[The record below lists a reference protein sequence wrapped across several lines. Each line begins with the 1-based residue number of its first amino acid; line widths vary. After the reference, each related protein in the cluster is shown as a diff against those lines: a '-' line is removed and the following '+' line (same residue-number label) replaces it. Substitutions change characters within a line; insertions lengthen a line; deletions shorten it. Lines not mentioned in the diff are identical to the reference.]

1 MTDSQD
7 LQPTEALTRREMRDA
22 GAPGKALAKTPQPEG
37 APPATGGLR
46 ALIAKHPTA
55 WLASAL
61 GVVFLLLGTGAVF
74 AGIAAGSGSAAEP
87 QPSASE
93 IPPRT
98 QPSTVPA
105 ATHLRTCSV
114 AAQAADPRL
123 IDLSANVIN
132 VSTGETLF
140 DRNGAQPQ
148 RTGSVLKVITA
159 AAALNVL
166 GPTTQLTTQV
176 IDGSTPGTIV
186 LKGGGDPTLATGNTV
201 YTGAAQMSDLAEAAM
216 DSYEAKHPD
225 VPITSLVLD
234 STMWDPA
241 DNWDPT
247 WLRKEQTDGYQ
258 AEVTALMINGGRANA
273 SQLVSPRTDDPI
285 GEAGQAF
292 IDAAGLDGVSVTMGS
307 AVGSTVLAEVKS
319 QPVSTLVE
327 QMLLNS
333 DNILAESLARVVS
346 RVSGFDGSSS
356 SLDQTMQGAL
366 SPYNLPTAEITIKD
380 GSGLSNDNGV
390 PPSFMSLLMA
400 KVKAGEQNLGII
412 LSSLPVSG
420 KSGTLAGRFTG
431 ANAIAAGAVVAK
443 TGWLDTEYSLSGIVT
458 AADGTVLAFTFY
470 AIHEGITEGAKEAL
484 DTLTTAVYSCGNNL
498 SNN

>member
-1 MTDSQD
+1 MR
-7 LQPTEALTRREMRDA
+7 EA
-22 GAPGKALAKTPQPEG
+22 GKPGQVVARNPQVG
-37 APPATGGLR
+37 GTPPAKGGIR

-55 WLASAL
+55 WLASVI
-61 GVVFLLLGTGAVF
+61 GVAFLLLGTGAVF
-74 AGIAAGSGSAAEP
+74 AGVASGSGSSAAPLPTETQIPPRP
-87 QPSASE
+87 QPSA
-93 IPPRT
+93 I
-98 QPSTVPA
+98 PA
-105 ATHLRTCSV
+105 ASHLRTCSV
-114 AAQAADPRL
+114 AALAADPRL

-132 VSTGETLF
+132 ATTGETLF

-186 LKGGGDPTLATGNTV
+186 LKGGGDPTLATGATV
-201 YTGAAQMSDLAEAAM
+201 YTGAAQISDLAKAAIK
-216 DSYEAKHPD
+216 SYQAKHPND
-225 VPITSLVLD
+225 PITTLVLD
-234 STMWDPA
+234 STMWDPT

-258 AEVTALMINGGRANA
+258 AEVTALMINGGRSNA

-285 GEAGQAF
+285 NEAGQAF
-292 IDAAGLDGVSVTMGS
+292 LDAADLDGVSITMGS

-319 QPVSTLVE
+319 QPVSTLVN

-333 DNILAESLARVVS
+333 DNVLAESLARVIS
-346 RVSGFDGSSS
+346 RVSGFDGSSA
-356 SLDQTMQGAL
+356 SLAQAIPGAL
-366 SPYNLPTAEITIKD
+366 SPYGLPTTEIVIKD

-412 LSSLPVSG
+412 LSSLPVAG
-420 KSGTLAGRFTG
+420 KSGTLSGRFTG

-458 AADGTVLAFTFY
+458 AADGTVLAFAFY
-470 AIHEGITEGAKEAL
+470 AIHEGISDSAKEAL
-484 DTLTTAVYSCGNNL
+484 DTLTTGVFTCGNNL